1 MNQYPPVAHLTARF
15 LYGPGY
21 PNDMRLS
28 IGLRAF
34 RAGEYPKL
42 GSTVARLGSLYYF
55 WWMDAA
61 EVTATASV
69 F

>member
-55 WWMDAA
+55 
-61 EVTATASV
+61 
-69 F
+69 